1 MDWNYRLKRPSI
13 ELLCRDV
20 EAQCQLLAKLL
31 DGELEDTSLL
41 SSGIVDSA
49 HNEEDDCK
57 AADTP
62 PTIVCNIIDSGV
74 VSPGL
79 ELLHTALVAALATS
93 PADARRSI
101 TGTVRALANAFR
113 SHTGL
118 WTVGLGLEPQLNRL
132 CAAAGLPALLMQRP
146 RCLDYALLVRPQVTV
161 DTLTREEYRHAED
174 FFFRTVHLGT
184 ECWAF
189 IAGSRLR
196 VAVDYARDH
205 EWRQSA
211 LQIDC
216 AAHVLEYLG
225 DHVLMV
231 RFLLSLYHFICLRSS
246 RKSHEWRVQVFGRW
260 SLSNDYLRCA
270 W

>member
-1 MDWNYRLKRPSI
+1 MIQAIWHNPITASARPTAASEWNHILPQLAMDWNYRLKRPSI

-49 HNEEDDCK
+49 HNEAVDYK

-93 PADARRSI
+93 RLRARCAPSQ
-101 TGTVRALANAFR
+101 TPSA
-113 SHTGL
+113 HTGL

-132 CAAAGLPALLMQRP
+132 CAAAGLPALLMQRH
-146 RCLDYALLVRPQVTV
+146 RCLD
-161 DTLTREEYRHAED
+161 
-174 FFFRTVHLGT
+174 
-184 ECWAF
+184 
-189 IAGSRLR
+189 
-196 VAVDYARDH
+196 
-205 EWRQSA
+205 
-211 LQIDC
+211 
-216 AAHVLEYLG
+216 
-225 DHVLMV
+225 
-231 RFLLSLYHFICLRSS
+231 
-246 RKSHEWRVQVFGRW
+246 
-260 SLSNDYLRCA
+260 
-270 W
+270 

>member
-1 MDWNYRLKRPSI
+1 MLIQAIWHNPITASARPTAASEWNHILPQLAMDWNYRLKRPSI

-93 PADARRSI
+93 RLRARYAPSQ
-101 TGTVRALANAFR
+101 TPSA
-113 SHTGL
+113 HTGL

-132 CAAAGLPALLMQRP
+132 CAAAGLPALLMQRH
-146 RCLDYALLVRPQVTV
+146 RCLD
-161 DTLTREEYRHAED
+161 
-174 FFFRTVHLGT
+174 
-184 ECWAF
+184 
-189 IAGSRLR
+189 
-196 VAVDYARDH
+196 
-205 EWRQSA
+205 
-211 LQIDC
+211 
-216 AAHVLEYLG
+216 
-225 DHVLMV
+225 
-231 RFLLSLYHFICLRSS
+231 
-246 RKSHEWRVQVFGRW
+246 
-260 SLSNDYLRCA
+260 
-270 W
+270 